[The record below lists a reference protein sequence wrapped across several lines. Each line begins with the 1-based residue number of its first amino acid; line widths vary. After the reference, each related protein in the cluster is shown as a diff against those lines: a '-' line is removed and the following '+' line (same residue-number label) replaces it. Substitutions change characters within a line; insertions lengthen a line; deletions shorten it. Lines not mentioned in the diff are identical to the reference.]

1 MLNPRA
7 LERTREHLDTFL
19 STVRPSPSLRQD
31 YDVSYQLS
39 EVAFVLNAHRRAREA
54 DVLTAQACFKAVHSE
69 APEGWQLFVQDADG
83 HWVSLPEGQGFEV
96 DLEHVLQVAHL
107 YV

>member
-1 MLNPRA
+1 MLSPRA
-7 LERTREHLDTFL
+7 LERICGHLDTFL
-19 STVRPSPSLRQD
+19 AAVRPSPSLWKD
-31 YDVSYQLS
+31 YDAGYQLS
-39 EVAFVLNAHRRAREA
+39 EVTFVLNAHRRAREA

-96 DLEHVLQVAHL
+96 DLEQVLQVAHL